1 MNVVPSLLKKLY
13 TISRDTGEGEISRQ
27 HEKLCVGDS
36 PDFYSAQNVRS
47 NSDHYDSNTKSEV
60 FSDEVTPPPRAF
72 ELPYDVLTLISENCL
87 RHTLLD
93 LCLVNR
99 SLHAIATKQLYKDPF
114 DLLRD
119 ELRDNREER
128 WFDLCRVI
136 SGNADLA
143 GHVRSFTY
151 LPLRYNRKSVA
162 AEESTLPCL
171 KNLTAVRWRYSSV
184 VLVDRFVKY
193 CPSSSIRSIMLP
205 RRMDRQLRQPFWT
218 WLRTQTKVKE
228 LFLPWNCTPI
238 LPDLSLFT
246 FPNLENLAAG
256 PEVTKELLPTLKSIR
271 TFCGQS
277 VVDYSSSFVWSLE
290 DLERVLQQF
299 GEGLDSIRGV
309 AVLGRDVIPLLR
321 LLRAR
326 CPFVKTVYFDI
337 DSRSIGLGPPSI
349 SSDNVIAALHSFLY
363 LEELLL
369 TVDYEAG
376 EETRAATCAKIV
388 QGCLK
393 LRFVQ
398 LWSYTRP
405 YLNRRVSR
413 TVLIDSHLVN
423 GSWLHF

>member
-99 SLHAIATKQLYKDPF
+99 SLHAIATRQLYKDPF

-171 KNLTAVRWRYSSV
+171 KNLTA
-184 VLVDRFVKY
+184 
-193 CPSSSIRSIMLP
+193 
-205 RRMDRQLRQPFWT
+205 T

-337 DSRSIGLGPPSI
+337 DSRSIGLGPPSQLFTA
-349 SSDNVIAALHSFLY
+349 SSTSKSCY
-363 LEELLL
+363 SRL
-369 TVDYEAG
+369 TMK
-376 EETRAATCAKIV
+376 RAKKREQPPARK
-388 QGCLK
+388 
-393 LRFVQ
+393 
-398 LWSYTRP
+398 SYK
-405 YLNRRVSR
+405 
-413 TVLIDSHLVN
+413 DA
-423 GSWLHF
+423 